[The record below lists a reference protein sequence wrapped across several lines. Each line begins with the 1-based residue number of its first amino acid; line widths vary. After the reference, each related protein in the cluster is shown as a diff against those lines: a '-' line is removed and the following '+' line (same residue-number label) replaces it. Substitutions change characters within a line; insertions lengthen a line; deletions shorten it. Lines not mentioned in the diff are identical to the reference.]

1 MKPQTPQNLRT
12 RKAPR
17 VGVMSVLLA
26 LFGLGNIPAVVH
38 AETLDG
44 HWEVSVPVYLS
55 ASTFHFSSGGA
66 SDSFETVAASAS
78 IDFSSSLGAW
88 SGSVFVDHHF
98 SSDSRVDRML
108 NLGGSLKYRFGN
120 WDATGFLVRNKLPDK
135 SELWLYGSR
144 FRYRLTQE
152 HKLGVKVVSS
162 FRHPEAS
169 IAMIVYD
176 GEINSALSVKFAVGA
191 NIHASR
197 KRIAR
202 AELVWQ
208 LH

>member
-1 MKPQTPQNLRT
+1 MKPQTPQYLRS

-17 VGVMSVLLA
+17 AGVMSMLLV
-26 LFGLGNIPAVVH
+26 LFGLGDIPADVH

-44 HWEVSVPVYLS
+44 HWEVSVPLYLS
-55 ASTFHFSSGGA
+55 ASTFYLSSGGT

-78 IDFSSSLGAW
+78 LDFSSGLSPW
-88 SGSVFVDHHF
+88 SGSVFINHHF
-98 SSDSRVDRML
+98 SSESGVDRML

-135 SELWLYGSR
+135 PELWLYGSR
-144 FRYRLTQE
+144 LRYRLTRNQ
-152 HKLGVKVVSS
+152 KLGVRAISS
-162 FRHPEAS
+162 FGHPDAS

-176 GEINSALSVKFAVGA
+176 GTINSTLSVELAVGA